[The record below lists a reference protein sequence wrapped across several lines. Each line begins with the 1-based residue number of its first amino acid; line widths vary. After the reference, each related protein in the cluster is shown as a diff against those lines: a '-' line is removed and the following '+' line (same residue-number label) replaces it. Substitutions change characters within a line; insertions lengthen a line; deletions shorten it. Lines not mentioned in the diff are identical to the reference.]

1 MTFDVIQAIEACY
14 AGAHEPDAVWLKAV
28 LDSLRSLGAD
38 DGYAE
43 VFRFDAEGRRIVE
56 CRVMGR
62 APLEA
67 MFADIDEFAASAP
80 RAEVREHWAPVP
92 PIDYALARAAR
103 AGSGTQALVA
113 RNTASFRLHFGS
125 SPYRDAV
132 GIFSGDTDGRT
143 VQISFGIP
151 KASPA
156 RLPRRTMHQLT
167 HFSAHLTAAARLRN
181 ALYGD
186 QHPTEAVLDSGGRI
200 VDAEGLAATKEVRER
215 LSEAARR
222 IERARGRLRRAH
234 PDEALQLWQ
243 GLVDGTWSLVE
254 QCESN
259 GKRFIVARRNAPG
272 VRDPKALTLAERSV
286 LAFAAMGYQNKYI
299 AYSLGYSPT
308 AVVTRLR
315 SAQRKLGLASRAELI
330 AWFAALVESGAPAAS
345 KKRG

>member
-14 AGAHEPDAVWLKAV
+14 AGAHQPDAVWLKGV
-28 LDSLRSLGAD
+28 LESLRSLGAD
-38 DGYAE
+38 DGFAE
-43 VFRFDAEGRRIVE
+43 IFHFDAEGQRIVE
-56 CRVMGR
+56 CRVKGR
-62 APLEA
+62 APLDA
-67 MFADIDEFAASAP
+67 MFADMDEFAETAP
-80 RAEVREHWAPVP
+80 RAEVRAHWAPVP

-103 AGSGTQALVA
+103 AGGEAPALVA
-113 RNTASFRLHFGS
+113 RKTASSRLRDFGS

-156 RLPRRTMHQLT
+156 RLPRRTQNQLT
-167 HFSAHLTAAARLRN
+167 HFSAHLTSGARLRN
-181 ALYGD
+181 ALYRD
-186 QHPTEAVLDSGGRI
+186 QHTTEAVLDPSGRI
-200 VDAEGLAATKEVRER
+200 VEAEGLAQAKESRER
-215 LSEAARR
+215 LSDAARR
-222 IERARGRLRRAH
+222 IDRARGRLRRAQ

-254 QCESN
+254 QCESD
-259 GKRFIVARRNAPG
+259 GKRYIVARRNPPG

-315 SAQRKLGLASRAELI
+315 SAQRKLGLTSRAELI

-345 KKRG
+345 GKR